1 MHKEETKEE
10 TKIEVIKEQVDKQKL
25 NLSLEDSLRRYFIN
39 KEIVSE
45 RNEENKLL
53 KEKIEQEFEALEG
66 TEFIIELPSGE
77 FAKVFKKPRIK
88 EVLDKDALA
97 NHLQIAKDELKTPW
111 DFSKLAE
118 KFLEEAQKNKEENPE
133 EQSQKKMSR
142 LIVEF
147 TETQTE
153 IQTKISKTKN
163 KPKKKKEKK

>member
-1 MHKEETKEE
+1 MQKEDTKVE
-10 TKIEVIKEQVDKQKL
+10 IIKEQDDKQQL
-25 NLSLEDSLRRYFIN
+25 TLSLEDTIRRYFIN

-45 RNEENKLL
+45 RNEENKAL
-53 KEKIEQEFEALEG
+53 KEKIEQEFEALAG
-66 TEFIIELPSGE
+66 TEFIVELPSGE
-77 FAKVFKKPRIK
+77 FAKIFKKPRIK
-88 EVLDKDALA
+88 EVLDKDSLA

-118 KFLEEAQKNKEENPE
+118 KFLEEAQKNKEKNPQ
-133 EQSQKKMSR
+133 EQSQKKFSR

-163 KPKKKKEKK
+163 KPKSKKD